1 MRGVPQVGGGRGV
14 RPGTE
19 PTCCTA
25 FDGERRMV
33 SFHSLRRDELAALH
47 ARHQQ
52 EYAELQSKKLALD
65 LTRGKPSSEQLDLSN
80 ALLSLPGD
88 DYRDEDGTDT
98 RNYGGQH
105 GLPGLRA
112 IFGELLGIPVPNLI
126 AGNNSSLEMMHDVI
140 VFSMLH
146 GGVDSPRPWK
156 DEPTVKF
163 LCPVPGYDRHFAIN
177 ESLGIEMIS
186 IPMRDDGPDVDL
198 VEELVAV
205 DPAIKGM
212 WAVPVFSNPTGVT
225 YSWETARR
233 LVQMHT
239 AANDFRLFWDNAY
252 AVHTLTL
259 DFVRQIDV
267 LGLAATAGNPNRPYV
282 FASTSKITFAGAGVS
297 FFGGSLGNIAWYLQ
311 YAGKKSIGP
320 DKVNQLR
327 HLRFFG
333 DADGVRLQM
342 LRHQQILAP
351 KFALALEILD
361 KRLRDSQIASW
372 TEPKGG
378 YFISLDVLPGT
389 ARRTVA
395 LAKDAGIA
403 VTEAGASFPYRKDPD
418 DKNIRI
424 APTFPSIPDLRDA
437 IDGLAT
443 CALLAATE
451 SLLARAGVGARR

>member
-1 MRGVPQVGGGRGV
+1 
-14 RPGTE
+14 
-19 PTCCTA
+19 
-25 FDGERRMV
+25 MV
-33 SFHSLRRDELAALH
+33 SLDSLGREELAAVH
-47 ARHQQ
+47 ERHRQ
-52 EYAELQSKKLALD
+52 EYAALQARKLALD
-65 LTRGKPSSEQLDLSN
+65 LTRGKPSSDQLDLSN

-88 DYRDEDGTDT
+88 DYRDADGTDT
-98 RNYGGQH
+98 RNYGGLH
-105 GLPGLRA
+105 GLPELRA
-112 IFGELLGIPVPNLI
+112 IFSELLGIPVPNLI
-126 AGNNSSLEMMHDVI
+126 AGNNASLELMHDVI

-146 GGVDSPRPWK
+146 GGVDSPRPWN
-156 DEPTVKF
+156 DEARVKF
-163 LCPVPGYDRHFAIN
+163 LCPVPGYDRHFAIT
-177 ESLGIEMIS
+177 ETMGIEMIS
-186 IPMRDDGPDVDL
+186 IPMREDGPDVDL
-198 VEELVAV
+198 IEELVAV

-212 WAVPVFSNPTGVT
+212 WAVPVFANPTGIT
-225 YSWETARR
+225 YSWETVRR
-233 LVQMHT
+233 LVQMRT
-239 AANDFRLFWDNAY
+239 AAEDFRLFWDNAY

-259 DFVRQIDV
+259 DFVRQVDV
-267 LGLAATAGNPNRPYV
+267 LGLAAAAGNPNRPYV

-342 LRHQQILAP
+342 MRHQQLLAP
-351 KFALALEILD
+351 KFALVLETLE
-361 KRLRDSQIASW
+361 KRLGDSKIASW

-403 VTEAGASFPYRKDPD
+403 VTEAGASFPYRKDPE

-424 APTFPSIPDLRDA
+424 APTFPPIPDLRDA

-451 SLLARAGVGARR
+451 SLLNSSLR

>member
-1 MRGVPQVGGGRGV
+1 MRTCRPRTICNAGVI
-14 RPGTE
+14 
-19 PTCCTA
+19 PTCRPRSC
-25 FDGERRMV
+25 R
-33 SFHSLRRDELAALH
+33 S
-47 ARHQQ
+47 
-52 EYAELQSKKLALD
+52 D
-65 LTRGKPSSEQLDLSN
+65 LTRGKPSAEQLDLSN

-88 DYRDEDGTDT
+88 GNYRDDEGTDT

-105 GLPGLRA
+105 GLPALRA

-126 AGNNSSLEMMHDVI
+126 AGNNASLELMHDTV

-146 GGVDSPRPWK
+146 GGLDSPLPWVR
-156 DEPTVKF
+156 EPVVKF
-163 LCPVPGYDRHFAIN
+163 LCPAPGYDRHFAIT
-177 ESLGIEMIS
+177 ESLGIEMIAVP
-186 IPMRDDGPDVDL
+186 IREDGPDVDI
-198 VEELVAV
+198 VEELVAA

-212 WAVPVFSNPTGVT
+212 WCVPVFANPTGAV
-225 YSWETARR
+225 YSWEVVRR

-239 AANDFRLFWDNAY
+239 AATDFRLFWDNAY
-252 AVHTLTL
+252 PVHTLTQ
-259 DFVRQIDV
+259 DFPRQVDV
-267 LGLAATAGNPNRPYV
+267 LGLAAAAGHPNRPYV

-311 YAGKKSIGP
+311 HSGKKSIGP
-320 DKVNQLR
+320 DKVNHLR
-327 HLRFFG
+327 HLRFLR
-333 DADGVRLQM
+333 DADGVRLHM
-342 LRHQQILAP
+342 LRHQQVLAP
-351 KFALALEILD
+351 KFALVLDILER
-361 KRLRDSQIASW
+361 RLADSKTASW

-418 DKNIRI
+418 DTNIRI
-424 APTFPSIPDLRDA
+424 APSFPSLPDLADA

-451 SLLARAGVGARR
+451 AMLGAEPGVAGGR